1 MSHVDVARQFKCNIS
16 QLSKALT
23 GVDYA
28 SGPHHYKPK
37 GKKTATKRTSTTDT
51 NPEPTKRTSHV
62 PEKSGGATTS
72 KSQAVQEDTLSSPSP
87 SSGEDLPP
95 GLL

>member
-1 MSHVDVARQFKCNIS
+1 MS

-28 SGPHHYKPK
+28 LGPHHYKPK
-37 GKKTATKRTSTTDT
+37 EKKTATKRTSATDT

-72 KSQAVQEDTLSSPSP
+72 ESQAVQEDTLSSPSP
-87 SSGEDLPP
+87 SSDEDLPP
-95 GLL
+95 SLL

>member
-1 MSHVDVARQFKCNIS
+1 MSHVDVVRQFKCNVS

-37 GKKTATKRTSTTDT
+37 EKKTTTKRTSAMDT
-51 NPEPTKRTSHV
+51 NPEPTKRISHA
-62 PEKSGGATTS
+62 PEKPGGATTS
-72 KSQAVQEDTLSSPSP
+72 ESQAVQEDTLSSPSP

-95 GLL
+95 SLL